1 MIESLLGFIAGVA
14 TTIVTFII
22 FRHQQW
28 GTLVSKSRLDWI
40 NDFRREVAD
49 IVLPLQL
56 KSKQDENK
64 STNDST
70 SVEPINDI
78 LANAYRSKSILMM
91 KLNKMTSERRFE
103 TNRLLEELKGID
115 YHNLDNPSEMS
126 EIILNLSKSIL
137 EVEWRRVKNEAK
149 GRMLK

>member
-1 MIESLLGFIAGVA
+1 M
-14 TTIVTFII
+14 
-22 FRHQQW
+22 
-28 GTLVSKSRLDWI
+28 SKSRLDWI